1 MIVLLQGVTTQFGR
15 LFSDISY
22 YTVQQSI
29 LLRSVIRFYHKM
41 RQVLQ
46 SET

>member
-22 YTVQQSI
+22 YKVQQSI
-29 LLRSVIRFYHKM
+29 LLRSVTSFYHKM